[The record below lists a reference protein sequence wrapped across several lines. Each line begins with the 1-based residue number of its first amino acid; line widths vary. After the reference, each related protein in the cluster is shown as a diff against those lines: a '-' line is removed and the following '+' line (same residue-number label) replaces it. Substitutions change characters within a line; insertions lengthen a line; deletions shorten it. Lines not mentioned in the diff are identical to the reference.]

1 MPSPFRFHSSKA
13 LPRSVSATSIY
24 PSSIKCTG
32 EIMPSLEPCL
42 YYPFQCQDQ
51 EAPRMT
57 WHSLQRARELA
68 SGLATVPASL
78 STNIHLRNFGQV
90 LEKSPPLLAVWGPRL
105 PRAVGSLR
113 RARASTGNLRW
124 QGEPRQA
131 RPSRPLIP
139 GTRAC
144 GAPERAGDGCPGLT
158 LHSPRLAPERIPRSS
173 RPALLPVLPAS
184 APARCGSGPGR
195 QGPLLAAPGA
205 PPRPP
210 PPAPRPFPGR
220 RSRYAAELGAGAR
233 ARGRSGRRRGARR
246 RRGLRGLRARAGPA
260 RAAMATRK
268 AGSRLETEIERC
280 RTECQ
285 WERIPEL
292 VKQLSAK
299 LIANGT
305 LGCTGAAGPRR
316 PPGLGPRRGARA
328 GARPGGEAQAARC
341 ARGQALG
348 ERGVLRS
355 RGVLLGR
362 RAVAA
367 PQSPGVQ
374 GREDHRP
381 RRPGARPW
389 WLPRS

>member
-1 MPSPFRFHSSKA
+1 MAFSSEGKGA
-13 LPRSVSATSIY
+13 GIWACNCSGLTLYQHTSKKLRAGSGEVSA
-24 PSSIKCTG
+24 PSGSLGPKAAWVRG
-32 EIMPSLEPCL
+32 EPEEGHGP
-42 YYPFQCQDQ
+42 
-51 EAPRMT
+51 A
-57 WHSLQRARELA
+57 
-68 SGLATVPASL
+68 LATCD
-78 STNIHLRNFGQV
+78 G
-90 LEKSPPLLAVWGPRL
+90 
-105 PRAVGSLR
+105 
-113 RARASTGNLRW
+113 RASRGRPALHA
-124 QGEPRQA
+124 PSYQA
-131 RPSRPLIP
+131 P
-139 GTRAC
+139 GPA
-144 GAPERAGDGCPGLT
+144 GPPERAGDGCPGLT
-158 LHSPRLAPERIPRSS
+158 PHSPRLAPERIPRSS

-220 RSRYAAELGAGAR
+220 RSRYAAEPGARAR

-299 LIANGT
+299 LIANGM
-305 LGCTGAAGPRR
+305 LGRTGAAGPRR

-362 RAVAA
+362 RAVEA

-381 RRPGARPW
+381 GRPGARPW